1 MRPLR
6 TLTLVQD
13 QQLTFGSGCMKEG
26 LESYLLSHSF
36 RTIYIVAARSSRALV
51 EDLASHLRLEG
62 RDVFCDY
69 SCTKEPTTA
78 VFEASRKQAVIF
90 GAECVV
96 GFGGGSVLDLAKLV
110 AALAGSAE
118 RIENAFGISL
128 LQKRMLPLVCVPTT
142 SGTGSEVSPNA
153 ILLDETDH
161 MKKGVISR
169 FLVPDAAFVDPVLT
183 MSLPPRV
190 TAFTGIDALT
200 HCIEAY
206 TNKFAHPLVDMYALE
221 GIRLIA
227 KYLRRAVRK
236 GDDLEAREGM
246 AMASML
252 GGLCLGPVN
261 TAAVHAL
268 AYPLGA
274 DYGVAH
280 GLANAILLPEVFR
293 FNRSA
298 SPSRHA
304 EVAVALGVPND
315 SDDLNLSERG
325 ADLLQSMLEDVG
337 ICSLPDGLSSEPS
350 ALQGMAESASK
361 ITRLLNNNPQS
372 LWIEDMVG
380 IYRRSFSKLRS

>member
-1 MRPLR
+1 MSPLR
-6 TLTLVQD
+6 TLTLLQNR
-13 QQLTFGSGCMKEG
+13 QLTFGSGCAKEG
-26 LESYLLSHSF
+26 LESYLLSHPF
-36 RTIYIVAARSSRALV
+36 RSIYIVAARSSRALV
-51 EDLASHLRLEG
+51 EDLASHLRLQG
-62 RDVFCDY
+62 RNVSCDY
-69 SCTKEPTTA
+69 SCTKEPTTV
-78 VFEASRKQAVIF
+78 VFEVSRKQAVIF

-118 RIENAFGISL
+118 HIENAFGIGL

-169 FLVPDAAFVDPVLT
+169 FLVPDAAFVDPALT
-183 MSLPPRV
+183 KSLPPRV
-190 TAFTGIDALT
+190 TAFTGVDALT

-227 KYLRRAVRK
+227 KYLRRAVHEA
-236 GDDLEAREGM
+236 DDLEAREGM

-268 AYPLGA
+268 AYPLGT
-274 DYGVAH
+274 DYGIAH
-280 GLANAILLPEVFR
+280 GLSNAILLPEVFR
-293 FNRSA
+293 FNSSA

-304 EVAVALGVPND
+304 EVAVALGVPHD
-315 SDDLNLSERG
+315 SDALELSEKG
-325 ADLLQSMLEDVG
+325 ADLLQGLLEDIG
-337 ICSLPDGLSSEPS
+337 ICSLPDGLKLEPS
-350 ALQGMAESASK
+350 ALQSMAESASK
-361 ITRLLNNNPQS
+361 ITRLMNNNPRS
-372 LWIEDMVG
+372 LSIDDMVG